1 MAPEV
6 ISKWLEM
13 LPSGA
18 TVLDPMCGSGVV
30 LRQSLAKDFNAV
42 GYDMD
47 PLAVLMSRVW
57 TTVKSL
63 DDLPRLARS
72 IASDARKRRIWHSNL
87 WPLSQCSETLSFV
100 EYWFDEPQRT
110 ALARISYSLQLHRND
125 IPRHVL
131 DGLLLALSKTII
143 TKQAGASLAWDV
155 SHSRPHRKIE
165 NNEFDV
171 ERGFVRAADQLAE
184 IMGQNA
190 PGKAAVVHRGD
201 CRKMGKT
208 RDASVDALITSPPYL
223 NAIDYLRG
231 HKLALV
237 WMGFTIPAL
246 RQLRA
251 NAVGSENTRGKTP
264 DTVAGLKK
272 ILPDIENLPRRQQRI
287 VYRYADDSLSFL
299 RESKRVIK
307 PGGKLV
313 LVLAD
318 SIVRGVEV
326 SSSSIF
332 RWAAK
337 NAQFELRSREVR
349 QIPHDKRYLPITSN
363 GNALDRRMRNE
374 IIQVFQRVA

>member
-72 IASDARKRRIWHSNL
+72 IASDARKRRIRHSNL

-125 IPRHVL
+125 IPRHLL

-143 TKQAGASLAWDV
+143 TKQAPQQKVLRLATAYCNTPDG
-155 SHSRPHRKIE
+155 STIL
-165 NNEFDV
+165 
-171 ERGFVRAADQLAE
+171 QQ
-184 IMGQNA
+184 GQILSM
-190 PGKAAVVHRGD
+190 AVNFTLTVITFMAMRMLQMITGVWVY
-201 CRKMGKT
+201 RKMAMPLMNKSQQ
-208 RDASVDALITSPPYL
+208 RDKIFHSILLLSA
-223 NAIDYLRG
+223 
-231 HKLALV
+231 HKL
-237 WMGFTIPAL
+237 
-246 RQLRA
+246 
-251 NAVGSENTRGKTP
+251 
-264 DTVAGLKK
+264 LKK
-272 ILPDIENLPRRQQRI
+272 HINQYWTAPVP
-287 VYRYADDSLSFL
+287 FC
-299 RESKRVIK
+299 
-307 PGGKLV
+307 P
-313 LVLAD
+313 
-318 SIVRGVEV
+318 
-326 SSSSIF
+326 
-332 RWAAK
+332 
-337 NAQFELRSREVR
+337 
-349 QIPHDKRYLPITSN
+349 N
-363 GNALDRRMRNE
+363 GMR
-374 IIQVFQRVA
+374 